1 MKVEMKVKV
10 TLTASEW
17 ELYSSVTGAGAVA
30 RKLNTAASKAI
41 NAAHKVYVT
50 TNDKEAALMAAWDA
64 WEPVSRSFSKFGAN
78 DSEPRRHFDYLLTKL
93 FCKPHGISYDI
104 Y

>member
-10 TLTASEW
+10 ALTAQEW
-17 ELYSSVTGAGAVA
+17 ELYSSMTGIGAVA
-30 RKLNTAASKAI
+30 RKLNSAANKGI
-41 NAAHKVYVT
+41 NEAHKVYAAT
-50 TNDKEAALMAAWDA
+50 KDKEAALLAAWNA

-78 DSEPRRHFDYLLTKL
+78 DTEPRYHFDYLLTKL
-93 FCKPHGISYDI
+93 FCKPHGISYER